1 MANFNTRYWELWDEA
16 RDVNPKLSRQEFA
29 DCIGVT
35 LGQSN
40 GWLDKGNQPDCD
52 TLVKVAKKANVS
64 VSWLVGETEVRN
76 YQMNEFFSGLPS
88 AIIDELVEYADF
100 LKNKKKKR
108 KKFPL
113 NLLKND

>member
-1 MANFNTRYWELWDEA
+1 MAVNFNTRYWDLWDEA

-29 DCIGVT
+29 DLMGVT

-76 YQMNEFFSGLPS
+76 YQTNRFFNGLS
-88 AIIDELVEYADF
+88 STIIDKITEYAEF
-100 LKNKKKKR
+100 LHSKEKKK
-108 KKFPL
+108 L
-113 NLLKND
+113 